1 MARRNRGPLVFFRYV
16 RRKGT
21 KAQPYLKPGLE
32 VGKKAMR
39 TALRGGVATLRTLK
53 PAAFRQMVGRS
64 VRIGAFAAL
73 QAAQRKVRRDTG
85 RLRGS
90 LNARQLSVFL
100 WAVGTNVRYARWVEE
115 GTRGGQIIRP
125 KRGKVLAFHWKN
137 APAGVRKRF
146 AGRGRRR

>member
-1 MARRNRGPLVFFRYV
+1 LVFLRFV
-16 RRKGT
+16 RRKPT

-32 VGKKAMR
+32 VGKKVMR
-39 TALRGGVATLRTLK
+39 TALRGQIATLRSLN
-53 PAAFRQMVGRS
+53 PVVFRTTVARA

-73 QAAQRKVRRDTG
+73 QAAQRKVPRDTG

-90 LNARQLSVFL
+90 LNARQLSAFT

-146 AGRGRRR
+146 ARRGRRR